1 MAKYKCKNLGECDRA
16 NSGEVFEIVAGDD
29 LKCPS
34 CGIGSMLE
42 IVKTPTGGS
51 AASKLPLIITGA
63 VVTVMLLAGGGYYFI
78 AGSAGAPIA
87 SAPVETVLAPAPAP
101 VEAPAPTPDP
111 MPTPAPEVPQP
122 AQPGIAPTEVET
134 KALRQE
140 SEKNLTTGDVASAE
154 QASNKAAANEIIKLA
169 IAKMAQGKLAEAES
183 ELMAARERDPKQT
196 LVSYNM
202 AVLRLKQGRK
212 DEALKELEASF
223 RDGFSYFDQMDKDTD
238 LDGIRKDARFN
249 ELVALYRDKSSIK

>member
-34 CGIGSMLE
+34 CGISSMLE
-42 IVKTPTGGS
+42 VVKTPTGGS
-51 AASKLPLIITGA
+51 AASKLPLMIAGA
-63 VVTVMLLAGGGYYFI
+63 VVTVVVLAGGAYYFT
-78 AGSAGAPIA
+78 AGSAGVSTTSA
-87 SAPVETVLAPAPAP
+87 SAEIVLAPAPAP
-101 VEAPAPTPDP
+101 APASVEVPA
-111 MPTPAPEVPQP
+111 PTPAPELPQA
-122 AQPGIAPTEVET
+122 AQPGIAPPEVET

-154 QASNKAAANEIIKLA
+154 QASNKAAAKEIIKLA

-183 ELMAARERDPKQT
+183 ELMAARERDPKQS

-212 DEALKELEASF
+212 DEALQELEVSF
-223 RDGFSYFDQMDKDTD
+223 RGGFSYFDQMDKDTD
-238 LDGIRKDARFN
+238 LDGIREDTRFN
-249 ELVALYRDKSSIK
+249 ELVALYRNKSSIK